1 MKRTKEAAFET
12 REGILDA
19 AEHQFIE
26 RGVSRTSL
34 EHIARAAGVT
44 RGAVYWHFGN
54 KAELFNAMMARV
66 RLPLENSLQH
76 IVETATTIEDLER
89 HCISSFVE
97 LQGNSRLRRVYA
109 VLLLKCEFT
118 ADMQSLIERERAI
131 KEGIT
136 SALTRLFTRLQKTGR
151 LHPVLRPR
159 LLALG
164 VYAFML
170 GLFTDYL
177 RSPERYSMPGDA
189 QRLIRYFFA
198 PLESESSRSR
208 RTS

>member
-118 ADMQSLIERERAI
+118 DQ
-131 KEGIT
+131 G
-136 SALTRLFTRLQKTGR
+136 G
-151 LHPVLRPR
+151 HH
-159 LLALG
+159 
-164 VYAFML
+164 
-170 GLFTDYL
+170 
-177 RSPERYSMPGDA
+177 
-189 QRLIRYFFA
+189 QRLDATLHTVAENRAAPSGFA
-198 PLESESSRSR
+198 PTPASAR
-208 RTS
+208 RICFHARPIHRLPALARAVQYAR